1 MKKIMMVVVSAM
13 VLAGCREGTEEVLVQ
28 KESAGD
34 LGEVAVD
41 FASTDVKVTVGE
53 GDEVETHMTVYDGGS
68 GVSLDRNGDRLTIK
82 VDSNAIRLVN
92 LKKKPS
98 LEVRIPETFTG
109 KIVLDG
115 SSGNVSGEN
124 LGAQELEVESSSGD
138 VNLHVAELHAPIAIK
153 TRSGKA
159 AVRFEED
166 SPDLALDVSTNSGS
180 QSIGVTL
187 EEKSSSKKGV
197 SGVSGDGT
205 HDVKVE
211 TRSGG
216 VRID

>member
-1 MKKIMMVVVSAM
+1 MKKIIMVFVSAM
-13 VLAGCREGTEEVLVQ
+13 VLAGCREGSEEVLVQ
-28 KESAGD
+28 KESTGD

-53 GDEVETHMTVYDGGS
+53 GDEVETHMTVYDGGP

-98 LEVRIPETFTG
+98 LEIRIPESFTG
-109 KIVLDG
+109 TLVLDG
-115 SSGNVSGEN
+115 SSGNVSGEE
-124 LGAQELEVESSSGD
+124 LGRHRIEVGTSSGD
-138 VNLHVAELHAPIAIK
+138 VDLHVTDLQAPVSVK

-159 AVRFEED
+159 SVRFEEE
-166 SPDLALDVSTNSGS
+166 SPNLKLDVSTNSGS
-180 QSIGVTL
+180 QSIGVNL
-187 EEKSSSKKGV
+187 DGKSSSKKGT
-197 SGVSGDGT
+197 SGVSGSGS
-205 HDVKVE
+205 HEVKIE

-216 VRID
+216 VRVE